1 MQVAPDSAQLACM
14 VLHCELRREL
24 MCHAH
29 IFPKAKRELMFDWLG
44 VSEVHAG
51 WNGLLLGKPIKVC
64 LVVANRCAEY
74 VLVDMF

>member
-14 VLHCELRREL
+14 VLHCELRRVL

-29 IFPKAKRELMFDWLG
+29 IFPKAKRESMFDWLG

-51 WNGLLLGKPIKVC
+51 WNGLLLGKPIRVC
-64 LVVANRCAEY
+64 LVVASRCE
-74 VLVDMF
+74 